1 MDRQSFY
8 RNFFPPEC
16 TGLPLSGKPGK
27 LAMISLFVDKIKPT
41 GDWAA
46 VRRLAILAQNFKIY
60 LGEGIIKSYT
70 IRY

>member
-1 MDRQSFY
+1 
-8 RNFFPPEC
+8 
-16 TGLPLSGKPGK
+16 
-27 LAMISLFVDKIKPT
+27 MIFLFVDKIKPK